1 MAFQRDN
8 SGIKERF
15 EALLA
20 DAVVEVKTKED
31 PLVLNDYKK
40 LFKKNVPL
48 VLRSYVA
55 AYLAKQIASGNS
67 FSAGK
72 NKNGRTEYSR
82 FNRNG
87 ANGER
92 SNSEASGRIKREG
105 PSPRIVIDPESASA
119 VFISIGR
126 NRGVFPRDLIGLIM
140 QRAGLERDRIGEIR
154 VLDNYS
160 FVQVYTEDAD
170 KIIEALNGIEYRNR
184 KITVSHS
191 RKKDEQD
198 TAQSERS
205 DSFARDEDQ
214 TDTAAAAGQNGY
226 TEESDSD
233 RTGGSDGGMS
243 SETM

>member
-15 EALLA
+15 AALLA
-20 DAVVEVKTKED
+20 DAVVQVKTQED

-48 VLRSYVA
+48 FLRSYVA

-92 SNSEASGRIKREG
+92 AVSETSGRIKREG
-105 PSPRIVIDPESASA
+105 PSPRIVIAPESAAA

-126 NRGVFPRDLIGLIM
+126 NRSVFPRDLIGLIM

-160 FVQVYTEDAD
+160 FVQVYAEDAD
-170 KIIEALNGIEYRNR
+170 KIIDAINGTEYRNR

-198 TAQSERS
+198 TNQTEPGETVFRNEDQSGSTCQNDYTEKS
-205 DSFARDEDQ
+205 DSVH
-214 TDTAAAAGQNGY
+214 TD
-226 TEESDSD
+226 D
-233 RTGGSDGGMS
+233 SDGGVS
-243 SETM
+243 SEMM

>member
-8 SGIKERF
+8 SGINERF

-20 DAVVEVKTKED
+20 DAVVQVKTKED

-55 AYLAKQIASGNS
+55 AYLAKQIASGIS
-67 FSAGK
+67 FETGK
-72 NKNGRTEYSR
+72 HKNGRTPFSR
-82 FNRNG
+82 HGRG
-87 ANGER
+87 GER
-92 SNSEASGRIKREG
+92 TGFEG
-105 PSPRIVIDPESASA
+105 AKTAKKESSASPRISIEPESAAA

-126 NRGVFPRDLIGLIM
+126 NRGVFPRDLICLII
-140 QRAGLERDRIGEIR
+140 QRAGIERDRIGEIR

-160 FVQVYTEDAD
+160 FVQVYAEDAD
-170 KIIEALNGIEYRNR
+170 KIIEALNGTDYRNR

-198 TAQSERS
+198 RACEEQSDKLYES
-205 DSFARDEDQ
+205 SIHDEYDEQ
-214 TDTAAAAGQNGY
+214 TEQSCR
-226 TEESDSD
+226 TE
-233 RTGGSDGGMS
+233 DGGELSRMP
-243 SETM
+243 